1 MNELRPPTGFA
12 RRLPRQAAVD
22 LAMIGLAAVATVAS
36 SGVLAGETHD
46 STSAVVLDQV
56 VAGLLCGALWWRRR
70 RPVALSLLVMLAGLP
85 SHAMAGPMLAM
96 LFTVAVHCRTR
107 TLVLLVLAKLATMPI
122 NVDQRP
128 ESAISD
134 GQSVAF
140 MLVVMVAV
148 ISWGLSVRYRRHL
161 RDTLYHQ
168 AQRRT
173 REAIAREM
181 HDVLAHRLSLL
192 SVHAGALEYRADAS
206 PEQVREAAGVIR
218 SSAHQAL
225 EELREV
231 IGVLR
236 AEPGEEPGTGEGE
249 RPQPTLGD
257 LPRLVDEARAA
268 GTGVRLERRTDDAEP
283 PRGAVGRTAY
293 RVVQE
298 GLTNVRKHAPG
309 AEATVTVTGAPGE
322 GLTVRVANRLAE
334 PPTERIPGARA
345 GLRGLDERVSL
356 AGGRLEHGRTRDDF
370 LLSAWLPWPP

>member
-1 MNELRPPTGFA
+1 MNALISKVTG
-12 RRLPRQAAVD
+12 RRWPPRQAAVD

-46 STSAVVLDQV
+46 STRAVVLDQV
-56 VAGLLCGALWWRRR
+56 VAGLVCGALWWRRR
-70 RPVALSLLVMLAGLP
+70 RPVALSVLVMLLGLP

-107 TLVLLVLAKLATMPI
+107 TLVLLLLAKLVTMPI
-122 NVDQRP
+122 NVEQRP
-128 ESAISD
+128 ESSISD

-161 RDTLYHQ
+161 RATLYEQ

-173 REAIAREM
+173 REAVAREM

-192 SVHAGALEYRADAS
+192 SVHAGALEYRPDAS

-225 EELREV
+225 EELRDV

-236 AEPGEEPGTGEGE
+236 AGPGDEPTAVEGA

-268 GTGVRLERRTDDAEP
+268 GTEVRLDRRTTEEP
-283 PRGAVGRTAY
+283 PQGTVGRTAY

-298 GLTNVRKHAPG
+298 GLTNIRKHAPG
-309 AEATVTVTGAPGE
+309 VEARVTVAGAPGE
-322 GLTVRVANRLAE
+322 GLTVRIANRLAA
-334 PPTERIPGARA
+334 PPSERIPGARA
-345 GLRGLDERVSL
+345 GLRGLDERVTL

-370 LLSAWLPWPP
+370 LLSAWLPWPS